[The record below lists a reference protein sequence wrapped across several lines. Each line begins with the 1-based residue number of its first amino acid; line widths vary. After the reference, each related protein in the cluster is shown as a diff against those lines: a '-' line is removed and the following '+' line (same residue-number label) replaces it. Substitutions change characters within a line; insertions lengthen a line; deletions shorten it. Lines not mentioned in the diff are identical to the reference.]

1 MVAGSILPV
10 TIYKN
15 KLCFLFGKENELE
28 QTAKGWSD
36 FGGKVEKNENIFNG
50 ALREGSEELTGFLG
64 NSSELRKLISENGGY
79 KRLTHN
85 TYHVHIFYLPYDEK
99 LIKYYN
105 LNHKFLWERMDHQ
118 YLSKTMLFEKIEIKW
133 FSFEE
138 LKERKSEFRHFYQ
151 NIVDLFIENEKEIR
165 SFIQSKKA
173 KKNKTLKN
181 N

>member
-1 MVAGSILPV
+1 
-10 TIYKN
+10 
-15 KLCFLFGKENELE
+15 
-28 QTAKGWSD
+28 
-36 FGGKVEKNENIFNG
+36 
-50 ALREGSEELTGFLG
+50 
-64 NSSELRKLISENGGY
+64 
-79 KRLTHN
+79 
-85 TYHVHIFYLPYDEK
+85 
-99 LIKYYN
+99 
-105 LNHKFLWERMDHQ
+105 MDHQ

-151 NIVDLFIENEKEIR
+151 NIVDLFIENENEIR